1 MELCKICLKQLT
13 LDEEDNLFS
22 FLHPKIH
29 ICASCLNEL
38 KPVLKTIVFQ
48 GVELTYIYEYVSFI
62 QDLLFLFKGQRDYAL
77 KDIFLSPIVYEL
89 KIKYRGYTLI
99 PIPSSKEHEE
109 ERGFS
114 HIKEMFGI
122 LKLPFIDALKK
133 EENIKQS
140 SLSRKKRWENRTNIV
155 STGIFVKKG
164 LKILIVDDVMTT
176 GATLTSALEIVKSF
190 KPKRIKILV
199 MSKKVKIRR

>member
-1 MELCKICLKQLT
+1 MKLCKICLKQLT

-22 FLHPKIH
+22 FLHPQIH

-77 KDIFLSPIVYEL
+77 KDVFLSPIVNEL
-89 KIKYRGYTLI
+89 KIKYHGYTLI

-122 LKLPFIDALKK
+122 LNLPFIDALKK

-140 SLSRKKRWENRTNIV
+140 SLSRKKRWKNRTNIV
-155 STGIFVKKG
+155 STGIFVKNG